1 MGLFKK
7 EQKIA
12 DLINVAELSPNSATV
27 IKIKK
32 QLTAIEN
39 AKSEYDSK
47 IQNLKAD
54 ADSLSNAEE
63 QVKQVEGLGFEAV
76 TTMLNNLFKK
86 RATVN
91 PENVMTEITIYS
103 DWWNNYSS
111 SKLRE
116 IADELSV
123 LFEEQAEKLEQ
134 LESLENIQNSNQIDE
149 LYQNVIEDISEVFDR
164 YCRLSDETDAYK
176 RPLSIRLPVRTSLT
190 EKEEQIRE
198 DAIQAESNRAEQ
210 QRIVNEQMLA
220 RGQEPYRF

>member
-12 DLINVAELSPNSATV
+12 DLINVVELSPNSATV
-27 IKIKK
+27 TKLKK
-32 QLTAIEN
+32 QLTAVE
-39 AKSEYDSK
+39 KSKTEYDSK
-47 IQNLKAD
+47 IQSLKAD
-54 ADSLSNAEE
+54 SDSLSNAEE
-63 QVKQVEGLGFEAV
+63 QVKQVEGLGFEAIQ
-76 TTMLNNLFKK
+76 TKLTNLFRK

-176 RPLSIRLPVRTSLT
+176 RPLGIKVPTRTSLA
-190 EKEEQIRE
+190 EKERKISQ
-198 DAIQAESNRAEQ
+198 DAIAEEQNRADM
-210 QRIVNEQMLA
+210 QRIANERMLA
-220 RGQEPYRF
+220 KGQKPYRF

>member
-47 IQNLKAD
+47 IQSLKAD

-63 QVKQVEGLGFEAV
+63 HVKQVEGLGFEAV

-86 RATVN
+86 RVTVN

-123 LFEEQAEKLEQ
+123 LFEEQAEKLSELEQ
-134 LESLENIQNSNQIDE
+134 IENMQNSSQIDE
-149 LYQNVIEDISEVFDR
+149 LYQNVIEGISEVFDR

-176 RPLSIRLPVRTSLT
+176 RPLGIKVPTRTSLA
-190 EKEEQIRE
+190 EKERKISQ
-198 DAIQAESNRAEQ
+198 DAIAEEQNRADM
-210 QRIVNEQMLA
+210 QRIANERMLA
-220 RGQEPYRF
+220 KGQKPYRF